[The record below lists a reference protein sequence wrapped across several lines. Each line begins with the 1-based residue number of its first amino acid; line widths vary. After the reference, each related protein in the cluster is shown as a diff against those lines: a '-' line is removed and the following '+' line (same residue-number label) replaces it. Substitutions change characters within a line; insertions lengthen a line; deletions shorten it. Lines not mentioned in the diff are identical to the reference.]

1 MRDAAEDFLQT
12 LLEDMSNHPDD
23 YTGLQPRT
31 VIFRIKEFVS
41 DSGYMDMPN
50 FRDNIL
56 KYVRYY
62 LLGEELDV

>member
-1 MRDAAEDFLQT
+1 MRDAAEDFLEE
-12 LLEDMSNHPDD
+12 LLNDMSHHPDD
-23 YTGLQPRT
+23 YAGLQPRT